1 MAGLVQFFVYVVSH
15 LYAKAGLW
23 NASLIHSFALS
34 PVLSLFTNSSMNRRD
49 FLLQSA
55 LTTAGGLLIPN
66 FLKAYELS
74 AMGQPVAPSGKILV
88 IVQLS
93 GGNDG
98 LNTVV
103 PYRNDI
109 YYRERPTIAIR
120 PDKVLPLNDEIGLN
134 PAMGALR
141 SLYDDGLMTV
151 INNVGYPNPDRSHF
165 RSMDIWQTAS
175 DSGQYLSNGWVG
187 RYLDAAC
194 AGKAQQP
201 YKTIEVD
208 DTLSLAMKGK
218 TLNGMAL
225 LDPKKLYNQTRG
237 PLVTGLS
244 HEPAHDDHESVA
256 YLSKTLAET
265 VSSADY
271 VFEKAK
277 ARSTTSPAVAYPDHE
292 LGNRLKTV
300 SQLIQSGIDTSVYY
314 VSISG
319 FDTHINQPGQQ
330 DRLLG
335 QYADAVGAFM
345 TDLKAAGRQNDVLL
359 MTFSE
364 FGRRVKQN
372 ASNGT
377 DHGTA
382 SNVFLIG
389 GGLPGRRVLNE
400 APNLSNLTEGDLA
413 YTVDFRQIY
422 ATLLRDYLG
431 ADDVA
436 ILGRPFEPLRLV

>member
-1 MAGLVQFFVYVVSH
+1 M
-15 LYAKAGLW
+15 
-23 NASLIHSFALS
+23 
-34 PVLSLFTNSSMNRRD
+34 
-49 FLLQSA
+49 
-55 LTTAGGLLIPN
+55 LIPH
-66 FLKAYELS
+66 FLKAYELQM
-74 AMGQPVAPSGKILV
+74 MGQLPASTGKVLV

-98 LNTVV
+98 LNTVI

-120 PDKVLPLNDEIGLN
+120 PEKVLTLNDEIGLH
-134 PAMGALR
+134 PAMQPLKA
-141 SLYDDGLMTV
+141 LYDDGYVTV

-175 DSGQYLSNGWVG
+175 DADQYVNTGWVG

-194 AGKAQQP
+194 SGKAHQP
-201 YKTIEVD
+201 FRTIEVD
-208 DTLSLAMKGK
+208 DTLSLAMKGNE
-218 TLNGMAL
+218 LNGLAI
-225 LDPKKLYNQTRG
+225 LDPKKLYNQTQSA
-237 PLVTGLS
+237 LVKGLS
-244 HEPAHDDHESVA
+244 NEHIVDKHEPESVA
-256 YLSKTLAET
+256 YLYKTLAET
-265 VSSADY
+265 VSSAEY
-271 VFEKAK
+271 VYDKTK
-277 ARSTTSPAVAYPDHE
+277 VSGTSTTYPNHE

-300 SQLIQSGIDTSVYY
+300 SQLIQSGVNTSIYY

-330 DRLLG
+330 ERLLG
-335 QYADAVGAFM
+335 QYAEAVGAFM

-382 SNVFLIG
+382 NNVFLIG
-389 GGLPGRRVLNE
+389 GGLLSRRVLNE
-400 APNLSNLTEGDLA
+400 APNLTKLTDGDLA
-413 YTVDFRQIY
+413 YSVDFRQIY
-422 ATLLRDYLG
+422 ATLLHDYLG

-436 ILGRPFEPLRLV
+436 ILGRKFDGVKIV

>member
-1 MAGLVQFFVYVVSH
+1 M
-15 LYAKAGLW
+15 
-23 NASLIHSFALS
+23 
-34 PVLSLFTNSSMNRRD
+34 
-49 FLLQSA
+49 
-55 LTTAGGLLIPN
+55 LIPH
-66 FLKAYELS
+66 FLKAYEAQML
-74 AMGQPVAPSGKILV
+74 GQRPASNGKILV

-120 PDKVLPLNDEIGLN
+120 PEKVLTLNDEIGLH
-134 PAMGALR
+134 PAMMPLK
-141 SLYDDGLMTV
+141 SLYDEGLLTV

-175 DSGQYLSNGWVG
+175 DSDKYLNTGWVG

-194 AGKAQQP
+194 SGKAQEP
-201 YKTIEVD
+201 FRTIEVD
-208 DTLSLAMKGK
+208 DTLSLALKGGN
-218 TLNGMAL
+218 LNGLAV
-225 LDPKKLYNQTRG
+225 LDPKKLYNQTRSN
-237 PLVTGLS
+237 LVAGLS
-244 HEPAHDDHESVA
+244 KKHEHDEPESVA
-256 YLSKTLAET
+256 YLYKTLAET
-265 VSSADY
+265 VSSAEY
-271 VFEKAK
+271 VYNKTNVQ
-277 ARSTTSPAVAYPDHE
+277 RTPATYPNHE

-300 SQLIQSGIDTSVYY
+300 SQLIQSGVATSVYY

-330 DRLLG
+330 ERLLG

-345 TDLKAAGRQNDVLL
+345 TDLKAAGRRKDVLL

-382 SNVFLIG
+382 NNVFLIG
-389 GGLPGRRVLNE
+389 GGLSARRVLNE
-400 APNLSNLTEGDLA
+400 APNLTKLTDGDLT
-413 YTVDFRQIY
+413 YSVDFRQIY
-422 ATLLRDYLG
+422 ATLLHDYLG

-436 ILGRPFEPLRLV
+436 ILGRKFDGLKIV

>member
-1 MAGLVQFFVYVVSH
+1 M
-15 LYAKAGLW
+15 
-23 NASLIHSFALS
+23 
-34 PVLSLFTNSSMNRRD
+34 
-49 FLLQSA
+49 
-55 LTTAGGLLIPN
+55 LIPN
-66 FLKAYELS
+66 FLKAYETQML
-74 AMGQPVAPSGKILV
+74 GQVVAPTGKILV

-120 PDKVLPLNDEIGLN
+120 PEKVLTLTDEIGLH
-134 PAMGALR
+134 PAMQPLKA
-141 SLYDDGLMTV
+141 LYDDGLLTV

-175 DSGQYLSNGWVG
+175 DSDQYVNTGWVG

-194 AGKAQQP
+194 SGKAQQP
-201 YKTIEVD
+201 FRTIEVD
-208 DTLSLAMKGK
+208 DTLSLALKGNE
-218 TLNGMAL
+218 LNGLAM
-225 LDPKKLYNQTRG
+225 LDPKKLYNQTRSG
-237 PLVTGLS
+237 LVTGLS
-244 HEPAHDDHESVA
+244 KEHNSHRSQEPESVA
-256 YLSKTLAET
+256 YLYKTLAET
-265 VSSADY
+265 VSSSEY
-271 VFEKAK
+271 VHDKTK
-277 ARSTTSPAVAYPDHE
+277 LYTTRSAYPNHE

-300 SQLIQSGIDTSVYY
+300 SQLIQSGVGTSVYY

-330 DRLLG
+330 ERLLG
-335 QYADAVGAFM
+335 QYAEAVGAFM
-345 TDLKAAGRQNDVLL
+345 ADLKTAGRQNEVLL

-382 SNVFLIG
+382 NNVFLIG
-389 GGLPGRRVLNE
+389 GGMPAKRVLNE
-400 APNLSNLTEGDLA
+400 APNLAKLTDGDLT
-413 YTVDFRQIY
+413 YSVDFRQIY
-422 ATLLRDYLG
+422 ATLLHDYLG

-436 ILGRPFEPLRLV
+436 ILGRKFDGVKIV

>member
-1 MAGLVQFFVYVVSH
+1 
-15 LYAKAGLW
+15 
-23 NASLIHSFALS
+23 
-34 PVLSLFTNSSMNRRD
+34 MNRRD
-49 FLLQSA
+49 FLFQSA
-55 LTTAGGLLIPN
+55 LTTAGSLLIPN

-109 YYRERPTIAIR
+109 YYRERPTIAI
-120 PDKVLPLNDEIGLN
+120 PTDKVVPLTDEIGLH
-134 PAMGALR
+134 PAMQPLR
-141 SLYDDGLMTV
+141 ALYDDGLLTV

-165 RSMDIWQTAS
+165 RSMDIWQTGS
-175 DSGQYLSNGWVG
+175 DANQYKTSGWVG

-194 AGKAQQP
+194 TGTARQP
-201 YKTIEVD
+201 FRTIEVD
-208 DTLSLAMKGK
+208 DTLSLAMKGES
-218 TLNGMAL
+218 LNGIAL
-225 LDPKKLYNQTRG
+225 LDPKKLYKQTRSK
-237 PLVTGLS
+237 LVTGLS
-244 HEPAHDDHESVA
+244 HEHPDDNQSVA
-256 YLSKTLAET
+256 YLYKTLAET
-265 VSSADY
+265 VSTADY
-271 VFEKAK
+271 VFDKTAQK
-277 ARSTTSPAVAYPDHE
+277 PSSAGTTYPNHE
-292 LGNRLKTV
+292 LGNRLHTV
-300 SQLIQSGIDTSVYY
+300 SQLIQSGIGTSVYY

-330 DRLLG
+330 ARLLG
-335 QYADAVGAFM
+335 QYAEAVSAFM

-382 SNVFLIG
+382 SNVFLLG
-389 GGLPGRRVLNE
+389 GGLPGRGVLNE
-400 APNLSNLTEGDLA
+400 APNLSNLTDGDLN

-431 ADDVA
+431 ADDMAV
-436 ILGRPFEPLRLV
+436 LGRSFEPLKLV

>member
-1 MAGLVQFFVYVVSH
+1 
-15 LYAKAGLW
+15 
-23 NASLIHSFALS
+23 
-34 PVLSLFTNSSMNRRD
+34 MNRRN
-49 FLLQSA
+49 FLKQSA
-55 LTTAGGLLIPN
+55 FTTAGTLLIPH
-66 FLKAYELS
+66 FLKAYE
-74 AMGQPVAPSGKILV
+74 AQMMGQPVAPNGKIVV

-120 PDKVLPLNDEIGLN
+120 PEKVLKLNDDIGLH
-134 PAMGALR
+134 PSMGPLKA
-141 SLYDDGLMTV
+141 LYDEGLVTV

-175 DSGQYLSNGWVG
+175 DSDKYMHTGWVG

-194 AGKAQQP
+194 AGKPQQP
-201 YKTIEVD
+201 FRTIEVD
-208 DTLSLAMKGK
+208 DTLSLAMKSD
-218 TLNGMAL
+218 TLNGLAL
-225 LDPKKLYNQTRG
+225 LDPKKLYNQTRSG
-237 PLVTGLS
+237 LVTNLS
-244 HEPAHDDHESVA
+244 KEQPANEHQSVS
-256 YLSKTLAET
+256 YLYKTLAET
-265 VSSADY
+265 VSSAEY
-271 VFEKAK
+271 VFDKAK
-277 ARSTTSPAVAYPDHE
+277 AAATSTSYPASE

-300 SQLIQSGIDTSVYY
+300 SQLIQSGVNTSVYY

-330 DRLLG
+330 ERLLG
-335 QYADAVGAFM
+335 QYAEAVGTFM
-345 TDLKAAGRQNDVLL
+345 ADLKTAGRQNDVLL

-382 SNVFLIG
+382 NNVFLIG
-389 GGLPGRRVLNE
+389 GGLPSKRVLNE
-400 APNLSNLTEGDLA
+400 APNLTKLDEGDLV
-413 YTVDFRQIY
+413 YSVDFRQIY

-436 ILGRPFEPLRLV
+436 ILGRKFDGLKIV

>member
-1 MAGLVQFFVYVVSH
+1 ML
-15 LYAKAGLW
+15 
-23 NASLIHSFALS
+23 
-34 PVLSLFTNSSMNRRD
+34 RRD
-49 FLLQSA
+49 FIKQSA
-55 LTTAGGLLIPN
+55 LTTAGTMLIPH
-66 FLKAYELS
+66 FLKAYEAS
-74 AMGQPVAPSGKILV
+74 AMGQPLAPSGKILV

-109 YYRERPTIAIR
+109 YYRERPTIAIKQ
-120 PDKVLPLNDEIGLN
+120 DAVLPLNDEIGLH
-134 PAMGALR
+134 PAMESLKA
-141 SLYDDGLMTV
+141 LYDGGLLTV

-175 DSGQYLSNGWVG
+175 DSDTYLRTGWVG

-201 YKTIEVD
+201 FRTIEVD
-208 DTLSLAMKGK
+208 DTLSLALKGDE
-218 TLNGMAL
+218 LNGLAL
-225 LDPKKLYNQTRG
+225 LDPKKLYNQTRNG
-237 PLVTGLS
+237 LVSGIS
-244 HEPAHDDHESVA
+244 QAHHNEPETVG
-256 YLSKTLAET
+256 YLYKTLAET
-265 VSSADY
+265 VSSAQY
-271 VFEKAK
+271 VYDKAK
-277 ARSTTSPAVAYPDHE
+277 IHTTTAAYPDHE

-300 SQLIQSGIDTSVYY
+300 SQLIQSGVATSVYY
-314 VSISG
+314 VSVSG

-330 DRLLG
+330 ERLLR
-335 QYADAVGAFM
+335 QYAEAVGAFM
-345 TDLKAAGRQNDVLL
+345 TDLKTAGRQDEVLL

-382 SNVFLIG
+382 NNVFLIG
-389 GGLPGRRVLNE
+389 GGLPAQRVLNE
-400 APNLSNLTEGDLA
+400 APNLTNLTDGDLT
-413 YTVDFRQIY
+413 YSVDFRQIY
-422 ATLLRDYLG
+422 ATLLRTYLG

-436 ILGRPFEPLRLV
+436 ILGRKFDLLKIV

>member
-1 MAGLVQFFVYVVSH
+1 
-15 LYAKAGLW
+15 
-23 NASLIHSFALS
+23 
-34 PVLSLFTNSSMNRRD
+34 MNRRN
-49 FLLQSA
+49 FLKQSA
-55 LTTAGGLLIPN
+55 FTTAGTMLIPH
-66 FLKAYELS
+66 FLKAYETQMLGQVS
-74 AMGQPVAPSGKILV
+74 ASNGKILV
-88 IVQLS
+88 VVQLS

-109 YYRERPTIAIR
+109 YYRERPTIAIK
-120 PDKVLPLNDEIGLN
+120 PEKVLTLNDEIGFH
-134 PAMGALR
+134 PAMTSLKA
-141 SLYDDGLMTV
+141 LYDEGLVTV

-175 DSGQYLSNGWVG
+175 DSDKYVNSGWVG

-194 AGKAQQP
+194 AGKEQQP
-201 YKTIEVD
+201 FRTIEVD
-208 DTLSLAMKGK
+208 DTLSLAMKGD
-218 TLNGMAL
+218 TLNGLAV

-237 PLVTGLS
+237 GLVTGLS
-244 HEPAHDDHESVA
+244 KEHTTNQPESVA
-256 YLSKTLAET
+256 YLYKTLAET
-265 VSSADY
+265 VSSAAY
-271 VFEKAK
+271 VYDQTS
-277 ARSTTSPAVAYPDHE
+277 RVGTTMATYPTSE

-300 SQLIQSGIDTSVYY
+300 SQLIQAGVSTSVYY

-330 DRLLG
+330 ERLLG
-335 QYADAVGAFM
+335 QYAEAVGAFM
-345 TDLKAAGRQNDVLL
+345 KDLKAAGRQNDVLL

-382 SNVFLIG
+382 NNVFLIG
-389 GGLPGRRVLNE
+389 GGLPAKRVLNE
-400 APNLSNLTEGDLA
+400 APDLTKLTEGDLT
-413 YTVDFRQIY
+413 YSVDFRQIY
-422 ATLLRDYLG
+422 ATLLHDYLG

-436 ILGRPFEPLRLV
+436 VLGRKFDGVKIV